1 MKADVQVSGWN
12 SLWNNLRRWL
22 PGLLISA
29 VLLWL
34 ILRNIN
40 WPKVGQAFSLI
51 SPGEIFL
58 VILIYYISLSARV
71 FCWYTLLQWKAP
83 FKRVFLVMGEG
94 YLLNNILP
102 LRLGEVGRAVLL
114 GKDKG
119 MAIFKVLPTI
129 VVERAYDLAVAAVL
143 LLATLPLVLKMNS
156 SRPLAITMLVVV
168 ALGLFSLYWMARY
181 RERVESFAAKMGA
194 RWKFFTKWILPQVEA
209 VLDGFAVLTRPQYF
223 ALSLGMMIVSW
234 GLALVQDYVIMH
246 ALDPQAP
253 IWWVGF
259 VISAGA
265 LGAAIPS
272 APAALGVFEAAAVGA
287 LLLVGMDYEKAFTFA
302 ICAHL
307 TSIIFSTIVG
317 AVGLI
322 QEGESLTTLYQSLST
337 RKK

>member
-1 MKADVQVSGWN
+1 MTADAQVSGCN
-12 SLWNNLRRWL
+12 SLWNNLKRWL
-22 PGLLISA
+22 PGLVISA

-51 SPGEIFL
+51 SPMAIVL

-71 FCWYTLLQWKAP
+71 FCWYTLLQWKAS

-114 GKDKG
+114 GKDEG
-119 MAIFKVLPTI
+119 MSIFKVLPTI
-129 VVERAYDLAVAAVL
+129 VVERAYDVALAAIL
-143 LLATLPLVLKMNS
+143 LLTTLPLVLKMNS
-156 SRPLAITMLVVV
+156 SRPLAITMLVLVV
-168 ALGLFSLYWMARY
+168 AGLFSLYWMARY
-181 RERVESFAAKMGA
+181 RERVEAYAVKLGA
-194 RWKFFTKWILPQVEA
+194 RWGFFTKWILPQVEA

-223 ALSLGMMIVSW
+223 TLSLGMMIVSW
-234 GLALVQDYVIMH
+234 GLALVQDYIILRS
-246 ALDPQAP
+246 LDPQAP
-253 IWWVGF
+253 FWWIGF
-259 VISAGA
+259 VLSAGA
-265 LGAAIPS
+265 LGAAVPS

-307 TSIIFSTIVG
+307 TSIIFSNIVG
-317 AVGLI
+317 VVGLI
-322 QEGESLTTLYQSLST
+322 REGESLTTLYQSLSS